1 MAGMA
6 TFVSKG
12 YFDFLF
18 NIGVGLLLIFYS
30 YKLASLAKA
39 KSRPVPFLQLRLLRI
54 LGVIMLV
61 GTLLWSLISLL
72 LWGHIWK

>member
-1 MAGMA
+1 MGGMA
-6 TFVSKG
+6 NFVSKG

-18 NIGVGLLLIFYS
+18 NIGVGLLCIFYS

-39 KSRPVPFLQLRLLRI
+39 KGKPVPFLKLRLLRI

-61 GTLLWSLISLL
+61 GTLLWALIDWLL
-72 LWGHIWK
+72 

>member
-6 TFVSKG
+6 NFVSEG
-12 YFDFLF
+12 YFDLLF

-30 YKLASLAKA
+30 YKLASVAKA
-39 KSRPVPFLQLRLLRI
+39 KGKPVPFLQLRALRI
-54 LGVIMLV
+54 LGWIMLV